1 MRWHRQDG
9 SPVEGEGLWN
19 VHWHAIYRNYTNVT
33 MNVEIAKRSKV
44 RVEQHQ
50 VYRRYLSIVVVF
62 FWQKKV
68 RGEIFFLLIFYECDS
83 GTSLIS
89 WRWSYVPCHSPCAS
103 FFQCKHIC
111 VVCAHAYVIIHLIS
125 SPFPP
130 FSFISLP
137 CWHCTWYTRQ
147 WPLEISLL
155 QTTTCQEFPDKWGLG
170 KVYMI

>member
-1 MRWHRQDG
+1 MGRQSKARG
-9 SPVEGEGLWN
+9 CGTCTGMQYIATTPMSPWTLKLQRGPRFEWSNTKFTGDMLFF
-19 VHWHAIYRNYTNVT
+19 
-33 MNVEIAKRSKV
+33 
-44 RVEQHQ
+44 
-50 VYRRYLSIVVVF
+50 LSIVVVF